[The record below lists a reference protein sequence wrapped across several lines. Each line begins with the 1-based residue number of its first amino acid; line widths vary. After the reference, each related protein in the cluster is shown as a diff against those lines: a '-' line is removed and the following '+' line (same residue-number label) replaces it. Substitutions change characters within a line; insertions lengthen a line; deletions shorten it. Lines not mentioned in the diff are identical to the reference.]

1 MTEEIEPAAYRVV
14 SEIESESDEF
24 YESKHAADTH
34 CMNLHPEKVEGLF
47 AAEDIIQMIKDRIQ
61 KRASKGITDGLDEA
75 VIDELYEIKSGFQR
89 LEVED

>member
-34 CMNLHPEKVEGLF
+34 CMTLHPEKVEGLF
-47 AAEDIIQMIKDRIQ
+47 AAEDILRRLK
-61 KRASKGITDGLDEA
+61 
-75 VIDELYEIKSGFQR
+75 EII
-89 LEVED
+89 EVEDGQVRCDDQGHHYEIEKLMEAIRSQEVED